1 MRLEKFIE
9 EIKERIVIGLIPIK
23 IEMNEKIY
31 INLLKMVSIDITEFK
46 SYDGTVIDKK
56 QELFGVR
63 IIVKEN
69 VEGTEDNICRISYKD
84 GSIEV
89 IKITKKQNYKEDLE
103 KTIVNYKDEYEKI
116 NKENINL
123 KNENQ
128 RIKEIIIKLTSK
140 LK

>member
-1 MRLEKFIE
+1 MRLERFIE
-9 EIKERIVIGLIPIK
+9 EIRERMAIGLTPIK
-23 IEMNEKIY
+23 IEMSEKIY
-31 INLLKMVSIDITEFK
+31 NNLLKMFSIDITEFK

-56 QELFGVR
+56 QELFGAR

-69 VEGTEDNICRISYKD
+69 AEGTEDNICRISYKD

-89 IKITKKQNYKEDLE
+89 IKITKKENYKEDLE

-116 NKENINL
+116 NKENTKL

-128 RIKEIIIKLTSK
+128 RLKEIIIKLANK
-140 LK
+140 L

>member
-1 MRLEKFIE
+1 MRLERF
-9 EIKERIVIGLIPIK
+9 IKEIRERIAIGLIPIK
-23 IEMNEKIY
+23 IEMSEKIY

-56 QELFGVR
+56 QELFGAK

-69 VEGTEDNICRISYKD
+69 VEGTEENICRISYED
-84 GSIEV
+84 GGIEV
-89 IKITKKQNYKEDLE
+89 IKITEKENYKEDLE

-128 RIKEIIIKLTSK
+128 RLKEIIIKLSAK
-140 LK
+140 L

>member
-23 IEMNEKIY
+23 IEMSEKIY
-31 INLLKMVSIDITEFK
+31 NNLSKMFNIDITEFK

-56 QELFGVR
+56 QELFGAR

-69 VEGTEDNICRISYKD
+69 AEGTEDNICRISYKD

-89 IKITKKQNYKEDLE
+89 IKITKKENHKEDLE

-116 NKENINL
+116 NKENTNL

-128 RIKEIIIKLTSK
+128 RLKEIIIKLANK
-140 LK
+140 L

>member
-23 IEMNEKIY
+23 IEMSEKIY
-31 INLLKMVSIDITEFK
+31 NNLSKMFSIDIIEFK

-56 QELFGVR
+56 QELFGAR

-89 IKITKKQNYKEDLE
+89 IKITKTENYKEDLE
-103 KTIVNYKDEYEKI
+103 KTIANYKDEYEKI
-116 NKENINL
+116 NKENTNL

-128 RIKEIIIKLTSK
+128 RLKEIIIKLANK
-140 LK
+140 L

>member
-23 IEMNEKIY
+23 IEMSEKIY
-31 INLLKMVSIDITEFK
+31 NNLSKMFSIDITEFK

-69 VEGTEDNICRISYKD
+69 VEGMENNICRISYKD

-89 IKITKKQNYKEDLE
+89 IKITKKENYKEDLE
-103 KTIVNYKDEYEKI
+103 KTIVDYKDEYEKI
-116 NKENINL
+116 NKENTNL

-128 RIKEIIIKLTSK
+128 RLKEIIIKLANK
-140 LK
+140 L

>member
-23 IEMNEKIY
+23 IEMSEKIY
-31 INLLKMVSIDITEFK
+31 NNLSKMFNIDITEFK

-56 QELFGVR
+56 QELFGAR

-89 IKITKKQNYKEDLE
+89 IKITKKENHKEDLE
-103 KTIVNYKDEYEKI
+103 KIIVNYKDEYEKI
-116 NKENINL
+116 NKENTNL

-128 RIKEIIIKLTSK
+128 RLKEIIIKLANK
-140 LK
+140 L

>member
-1 MRLEKFIE
+1 MRLERF
-9 EIKERIVIGLIPIK
+9 IKEIRERIAIGLIPVK
-23 IEMNEKIY
+23 IEMSEKIY
-31 INLLKMVSIDITEFK
+31 INLSKMVSIDITEFK

-56 QELFGVR
+56 QELFGAK

-89 IKITKKQNYKEDLE
+89 IKITKKENYKEDLE

-116 NKENINL
+116 NKENTNL

-128 RIKEIIIKLTSK
+128 RLKEIIIKLANK
-140 LK
+140 L

>member
-23 IEMNEKIY
+23 IEMSEKIY
-31 INLLKMVSIDITEFK
+31 NNLSKMFNIDITEFK

-56 QELFGVR
+56 QELFGAR

-69 VEGTEDNICRISYKD
+69 AEGMEDNICRISYKD

-89 IKITKKQNYKEDLE
+89 IKITKKENHKEDLE

-116 NKENINL
+116 NKENTNL

-128 RIKEIIIKLTSK
+128 RLKEIIIKLANK
-140 LK
+140 L

>member
-1 MRLEKFIE
+1 MGLEKFIE

-23 IEMNEKIY
+23 IEMSEKIY
-31 INLLKMVSIDITEFK
+31 NNLSKMFNIDITEFK

-56 QELFGVR
+56 QELFGAR

-69 VEGTEDNICRISYKD
+69 AEGTEDNICRISYKD

-89 IKITKKQNYKEDLE
+89 IKITKKENYKEDLE

-116 NKENINL
+116 NKENTKL

-128 RIKEIIIKLTSK
+128 RLKEIIIKLANK
-140 LK
+140 L

>member
-1 MRLEKFIE
+1 MRLERF
-9 EIKERIVIGLIPIK
+9 IKEIRERIAIGLMPVK
-23 IEMNEKIY
+23 IEMSEKIY
-31 INLLKMVSIDITEFK
+31 INLSKMVSIDITEFK

-56 QELFGVR
+56 QELFGAK

-89 IKITKKQNYKEDLE
+89 IKITKKENYKEDLE

-116 NKENINL
+116 NKENTNL

-128 RIKEIIIKLTSK
+128 RLKEIIIKLANK
-140 LK
+140 L

>member
-23 IEMNEKIY
+23 IEMSEKIY
-31 INLLKMVSIDITEFK
+31 NNLSKMFSIDITEFK

-56 QELFGVR
+56 QELFGAR

-69 VEGTEDNICRISYKD
+69 VEGMEDNISRISYKD

-89 IKITKKQNYKEDLE
+89 IKITKKENYKEDLE
-103 KTIVNYKDEYEKI
+103 KTIVDYKDEYEKI
-116 NKENINL
+116 NKENTNL

-128 RIKEIIIKLTSK
+128 RLKEIIIKLANK
-140 LK
+140 L